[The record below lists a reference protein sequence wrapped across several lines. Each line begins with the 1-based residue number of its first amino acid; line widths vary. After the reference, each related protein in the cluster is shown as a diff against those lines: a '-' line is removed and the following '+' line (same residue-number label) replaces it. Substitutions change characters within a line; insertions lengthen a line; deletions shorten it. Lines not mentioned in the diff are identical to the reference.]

1 MATLQLSFTLRTTS
15 QCKSVHLLGSWDN
28 YQGQLPLA
36 RDSSKSSANWTGTF
50 RFTGGTLNQGSRY
63 WYYYIMDGYHC
74 THDPAKQS
82 VLEPT
87 TQRKL
92 NILDVPAGSSS
103 TKTSSRDSKRA
114 SRRMSKEIP
123 RGRGVSPS
131 QIKSP
136 KPYNPVQTANI
147 VAQGYNQASVDELTK
162 RFGYS
167 TLEEESDS
175 EIDSD
180 ADSDVP
186 SLTSSRSSNSSS
198 PSSVSSD
205 GSSCCSCERYG
216 ITRSGNRVKLDCG
229 GARCGYA
236 YSDESSSCASDSDD
250 DYKKQRATRRHGV
263 VIRG

>member
-1 MATLQLSFTLRTTS
+1 MATLQLSFTLRTTA
-15 QCKSVHLLGSWDN
+15 QCKSVHLLGSWDG
-28 YQGQLPLA
+28 YQGQLPLS
-36 RDSSKSSANWTGTF
+36 RDSSKSTGNWTGTF
-50 RFTGGTLNQGSRY
+50 RFTGGTLKQGERY

-92 NILDVPAGSSS
+92 NILDVPASSSKTSS
-103 TKTSSRDSKRA
+103 TKRSSRRV
-114 SRRMSKEIP
+114 SKEIP
-123 RGRGVSPS
+123 RGRGVAPED
-131 QIKSP
+131 IKSP

-147 VAQGYNQASVDELTK
+147 VAEGYSQTTVDELTA
-162 RFGYS
+162 RFGYAH
-167 TLEEESDS
+167 LDNEDDSD
-175 EIDSD
+175 IDSD

-205 GSSCCSCERYG
+205 SSSCCSCERYG

-229 GARCGYA
+229 GARCGY
-236 YSDESSSCASDSDD
+236 SDDSDCASDADEE
-250 DYKKQRATRRHGV
+250 YKTRATRRHGV
-263 VIRG
+263 IIRS

>member
-1 MATLQLSFTLRTTS
+1 MATLQLSFSLRTTS

-28 YQGQLPLA
+28 YQGQLPLSCE
-36 RDSSKSSANWTGTF
+36 SSKSGGSWTGTF

-92 NILDVPAGSSS
+92 NILDVPAGS
-103 TKTSSRDSKRA
+103 TKTSSRDSKRQ
-114 SRRMSKEIP
+114 SRRMSKDIP
-123 RGRGVSPS
+123 RGRAVSPS

-147 VAQGYNQASVDELTK
+147 VAQGGNHASVDALTA
-162 RFGYS
+162 RFGYAN
-167 TLEEESDS
+167 LDEEESDY
-175 EIDSD
+175 DSD

-198 PSSVSSD
+198 PSSASD
-205 GSSCCSCERYG
+205 VSSCCSCERYG

-229 GARCGYA
+229 GKRCGYSF
-236 YSDESSSCASDSDD
+236 SDESSSCASDSEEE
-250 DYKKQRATRRHGV
+250 YSKVRATRRHGV
-263 VIRG
+263 VIRN